1 MMSSV
6 TDRPYCGKSI
16 YRRRRVFLSRALC
29 VLLANF
35 VTHNTKP
42 CFMTFHDISSETL
55 SECSV
60 DVFLLFAQDCKQ
72 HSHSSEARLAAGFHS
87 VQRWEEG
94 RRLNYMLVWIPW
106 NGLLITPEQAWLK
119 FIGGPRHTMAGVGTN
134 CSPAPSR
141 RYINCTFQSIGVQRC
156 SSISRQHSGPCD
168 TASCVLMDLCTVYS
182 LLCVRG
188 RAGAC
193 SESPATPR

>member
-16 YRRRRVFLSRALC
+16 YRRRRAFISRALC

-60 DVFLLFAQDCKQ
+60 DVFLLFPQDCKQ
-72 HSHSSEARLAAGFHS
+72 HSHSFEARLAAGISFCAAVRGGTAAELHVS
-87 VQRWEEG
+87 VDTMKWLIDYTGAGLIKIHRGAETHNG
-94 RRLNYMLVWIPW
+94 RRGNKLLTRTFKTLHKLYISINWRPA
-106 NGLLITPEQAWLK
+106 LLIHQPPT
-119 FIGGPRHTMAGVGTN
+119 
-134 CSPAPSR
+134 
-141 RYINCTFQSIGVQRC
+141 QR
-156 SSISRQHSGPCD
+156 
-168 TASCVLMDLCTVYS
+168 TV
-182 LLCVRG
+182 
-188 RAGAC
+188 
-193 SESPATPR
+193 

>member
-16 YRRRRVFLSRALC
+16 YRRLRAFISRALC

-119 FIGGPRHTMAGVGTN
+119 FIGGAETHNGRRGNKLLTRTFKTLHKLYISIN
-134 CSPAPSR
+134 WRPALLIHQPP
-141 RYINCTFQSIGVQRC
+141 TQRTVWHC
-156 SSISRQHSGPCD
+156 E
-168 TASCVLMDLCTVYS
+168 LCTYGSVY
-182 LLCVRG
+182 CIFTVVCARTG
-188 RAGAC
+188 GC
-193 SESPATPR
+193 M